1 MKKDDIV
8 LIMVGFF
15 INEMIDNG
23 IATDKEISKYFDE
36 EDEKAF
42 KKMIKEYKKIQSL
55 TRNKA
60 VNRIIQLKNEINN
73 LKSDI
78 KISK

>member
-1 MKKDDIV
+1 MKKDNIV
-8 LIMVGFF
+8 LVMVGFF

-23 IATDKEISKYFDE
+23 IATDKEISKYFDK

-60 VNRIIQLKNEINN
+60 VSRIIELKNEINN

>member
-23 IATDKEISKYFDE
+23 IATDKEISKCFD
-36 EDEKAF
+36 K
-42 KKMIKEYKKIQSL
+42 
-55 TRNKA
+55 RR
-60 VNRIIQLKNEINN
+60 V
-73 LKSDI
+73 
-78 KISK
+78 

>member
-8 LIMVGFF
+8 LIMIGFF

-23 IATDKEISKYFDE
+23 IATDKEISKCFDKS
-36 EDEKAF
+36 DEKAF

-55 TRNKA
+55 TRNKT
-60 VNRIIQLKNEINN
+60 VKRIIELKSEINN

>member
-1 MKKDDIV
+1 MINSLEIWTGHMK
-8 LIMVGFF
+8 
-15 INEMIDNG
+15 E
-23 IATDKEISKYFDE
+23 
-36 EDEKAF
+36 F

-60 VNRIIQLKNEINN
+60 VKRIIELKNEINN

>member
-1 MKKDDIV
+1 MKKDNIV
-8 LIMVGFF
+8 LVMVGFF

-23 IATDKEISKYFDE
+23 IATYKEISKYFDE
-36 EDEKAF
+36 DDEKAF